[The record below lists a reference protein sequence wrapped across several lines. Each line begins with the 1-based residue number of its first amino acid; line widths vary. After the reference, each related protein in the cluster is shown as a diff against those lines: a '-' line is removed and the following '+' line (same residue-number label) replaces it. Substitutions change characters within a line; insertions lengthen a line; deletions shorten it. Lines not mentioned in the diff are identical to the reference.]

1 MKKLSKVVL
10 ALTAVC
16 TLTAVGCSKKEGG
29 SSAKGSSK
37 EYQGVKAQKDPA
49 TGKIYDF
56 GGLEVTVY
64 DWWSNPDAPA
74 VSKQQEDEKAFRQ
87 WMMDTYNFKVVQTN
101 LAGWAEHPTEVANYC
116 ITGGDDARVFIIDE
130 RSAMSGL
137 KANFW
142 ADLSK
147 IPNIDWSDKKWN
159 RAVLDVLKNGDS
171 FYTFASGKPEPRHC
185 LFWNKRVLQ
194 ENGYDPDVIY
204 DLQKKGE
211 WTWAK
216 FEEMCA
222 NLTKDTDNDGVI
234 DQYAMASFNTE
245 FTWAAL
251 TSNGGSIV
259 EQDSNGKYYLNLESD
274 NSMEAL
280 NWVKSMFVNY
290 QLPQAEGAAWDYF
303 KTAFTNG
310 EVAFYVNQEYD
321 AQPNGLLATMKDD
334 WGMACFPLGPNGD
347 GKLFTLNGDNMW
359 AIPNCYAQDKVN
371 KIMKIIDFW
380 TTTTPGYEDED
391 AWKEGYY
398 AGFRDT
404 RAVDETMQYMMDN
417 SISWKAW
424 LIPGLNYQP
433 VSWDICAGNDPAEV
447 IEARKPELQATLD
460 EMNKK

>member
-10 ALTAVC
+10 ALAAVC

-29 SSAKGSSK
+29 SSAKGGSK

-56 GGLEVTVY
+56 GGLEVTIY

-101 LAGWAEHPTEVANYC
+101 LAGWGEHPTEVANYC
-116 ITGGDDARVFIIDE
+116 ITGGDDARVFIIDG

-159 RAVLDVLKNGDS
+159 KAVLDVLKNGNS
-171 FYTFASGKPEPRHC
+171 FYTFAYGKPEPRQC

-204 DLQKKGE
+204 DLQKSGE

-251 TSNGGSIV
+251 ISNGGSIV
-259 EQDSNGKYYLNLESD
+259 TQDSDGKYALNLESD

-280 NWVKSMFVNY
+280 NWTKKMFVNY
-290 QLPQAEGAAWDYF
+290 QMPQAEGAAWDYF

-347 GKLFTLNGDNMW
+347 GKLFTMNGDNMW
-359 AIPNCYAQDKVN
+359 AIPNCYSQDKVN

-417 SISWKAW
+417 SVSWKAW
-424 LIPGLNYQP
+424 LIPGLNYPP
-433 VSWDICAGNDPAEV
+433 VSWDICGGRDVAET

-460 EMNKK
+460 EMNK

>member
-1 MKKLSKVVL
+1 MKKLSKVIFAL
-10 ALTAVC
+10 AAVC

-29 SSAKGSSK
+29 SSAKGGSK

-64 DWWSNPDAPA
+64 DWWSNPDAPV

-101 LAGWAEHPTEVANYC
+101 LAGWGEHPTEVANYC
-116 ITGGDDARVFIIDE
+116 ITGGDDARVFIVDG
-130 RSAMSGL
+130 RSAISGL
-137 KANFW
+137 NANFW

-147 IPNIDWSDKKWN
+147 IPNVNWSDKKWN
-159 RAVLDVLKNGDS
+159 KAVLNVLKNGDS
-171 FYTFASGKPEPRHC
+171 FYAFAYGKPEPKHC
-185 LFWNKRVLQ
+185 IFWNKRILQ

-204 DLQKKGE
+204 DLQKEGK

-222 NLTKDTDNDGVI
+222 NLTKDTNNDGVI

-251 TSNGGSIV
+251 HANGGSIV

-274 NSMEAL
+274 KSMEAL

-290 QLPQAEGAAWDYF
+290 QLPQAEGAQWDYF

-310 EVAFYVNQEYD
+310 EVAFYVNHEYD
-321 AQPNGLLATMKDD
+321 AQPNGLLANMKDD
-334 WGMACFPLGPNGD
+334 WGMACFPVGPNGD
-347 GKLFTLNGDNMW
+347 GKLFTLNGDNMFV
-359 AIPNCYAQDKVN
+359 IPNCYSQDKVN
-371 KIMKIIDFW
+371 KIMKIMDLW

-404 RAVDETMQYMMDN
+404 RAVDETIQYMMDN
-417 SISWKAW
+417 SVPWKAW

-447 IEARKPELQATLD
+447 IEARKPELQAALD
-460 EMNKK
+460 EMNK

>member
-1 MKKLSKVVL
+1 MKKIIAGVL
-10 ALTAVC
+10 VALTA
-16 TLTAVGCSKKEGG
+16 TALV
-29 SSAKGSSK
+29 SAKPKAKKKKSTK
-37 EYQGVKAQKDPA
+37 VTKTEYQGVKAQKDPA
-49 TGKIYDF
+49 TKKVYDF
-56 GGLEVTVY
+56 GGMEVTIY
-64 DWWSNPDAPA
+64 DWWSNPDAPV

-101 LAGWAEHPTEVANYC
+101 LAGWGEHPTEVANYC
-116 ITGGDDARVFIIDE
+116 ITGGDDARVFIVDG
-130 RSAMSGL
+130 RSAISGL
-137 KANFW
+137 NANFW

-147 IPNIDWSDKKWN
+147 IPNVNWSDKKWN
-159 RAVLDVLKNGDS
+159 KAVLNVLKNGDS
-171 FYTFASGKPEPRHC
+171 FYAFAYGKPEPKHC
-185 LFWNKRVLQ
+185 IFWNKRILQ

-204 DLQKKGE
+204 DLQKEGK

-222 NLTKDTDNDGVI
+222 NLTKDTNNDGVI

-251 TSNGGSIV
+251 HANGGSIV

-274 NSMEAL
+274 KSMEAL

-290 QLPQAEGAAWDYF
+290 QLPQAEGAQWDYF

-310 EVAFYVNQEYD
+310 EVAFYVNHEYD
-321 AQPNGLLATMKDD
+321 AQPNGLLANMKDD
-334 WGMACFPLGPNGD
+334 WGMACFPVGPNGD
-347 GKLFTLNGDNMW
+347 GKLFTLNGDNMFV
-359 AIPNCYAQDKVN
+359 IPNCYSQDKVN
-371 KIMKIIDFW
+371 KIMKIMDLW

-404 RAVDETMQYMMDN
+404 RAVDETIQYMMDN
-417 SISWKAW
+417 SVPWKAW

-447 IEARKPELQATLD
+447 IEARKPELQAALD
-460 EMNKK
+460 EMNK

>member
-1 MKKLSKVVL
+1 MKKIIAGVL
-10 ALTAVC
+10 VALTA
-16 TLTAVGCSKKEGG
+16 TALV
-29 SSAKGSSK
+29 SAKPKAKKKSTK
-37 EYQGVKAQKDPA
+37 VTKTEYQGVKAQKDPA

-116 ITGGDDARVFIIDE
+116 ITGGDDARVFIIDG

-147 IPNIDWSDKKWN
+147 VPNVDWSNKKWN
-159 RAVLDVLKNGDS
+159 RAVLDVLKSGDS
-171 FYTFASGKPEPRHC
+171 FYTFAYGKPEPRHC

-216 FEEMCA
+216 FGEMCA

-251 TSNGGSIV
+251 HSNGGSIV

-280 NWVKSMFVNY
+280 NWVKSIFVNY

>member
-1 MKKLSKVVL
+1 MKKIIAGVL
-10 ALTAVC
+10 VALTA
-16 TLTAVGCSKKEGG
+16 TALV
-29 SSAKGSSK
+29 SAKPKAKKKSTK
-37 EYQGVKAQKDPA
+37 VTKTEYQGVKAQKDPA

-101 LAGWAEHPTEVANYC
+101 LAGWGEHPTEVANYC
-116 ITGGDDARVFIIDE
+116 ITGGDDARVFIVDG
-130 RSAMSGL
+130 RSAISGL

-147 IPNIDWSDKKWN
+147 VPNVDWSNKKWN
-159 RAVLDVLKNGDS
+159 RAVLDVLKSGDS
-171 FYTFASGKPEPRHC
+171 FYTFAYGKPEPRHC
-185 LFWNKRVLQ
+185 IFWNKRVLQ
-194 ENGYDPDVIY
+194 ENGYDPDVVY
-204 DLQKKGE
+204 DLQKSGE

-234 DQYAMASFNTE
+234 DQYAMASFNSE

-251 TSNGGSIV
+251 QANGGSIV

-280 NWVKSMFVNY
+280 NWTKKMFVNY
-290 QLPQAEGAAWDYF
+290 QMPQAEGAAWDYF

-310 EVAFYVNQEYD
+310 EVAFYVNHEYD

-347 GKLFTLNGDNMW
+347 GKLFTLNSDNMFV
-359 AIPNCYAQDKVN
+359 IPNCYSQDKVN

-380 TTTTPGYEDED
+380 TTTTPGYEDEE

-417 SISWKAW
+417 SVPWKAW
-424 LIPGLNYQP
+424 LIPGLNYAP
-433 VSWDICAGNDPAEV
+433 VSWDICGGRDPAET

>member
-1 MKKLSKVVL
+1 MKKLSKVIFAL
-10 ALTAVC
+10 AAVC

-29 SSAKGSSK
+29 SSAKGGSK

-64 DWWSNPDAPA
+64 DWWSNPDAPV

-101 LAGWAEHPTEVANYC
+101 LAGWGEHPTEVANYC
-116 ITGGDDARVFIIDE
+116 ITGGDDARVFIVDG
-130 RSAMSGL
+130 RSAISGL
-137 KANFW
+137 NANFW

-147 IPNIDWSDKKWN
+147 IPNVNWSDKKWN
-159 RAVLDVLKNGDS
+159 KAVLNVLKNGDS
-171 FYTFASGKPEPRHC
+171 FYAFAYGKPEPKHC
-185 LFWNKRVLQ
+185 VFWNKRVLQ

-204 DLQKKGE
+204 DLQKEGK

-216 FEEMCA
+216 FEEMCT

-251 TSNGGSIV
+251 HANGGSIV

-274 NSMEAL
+274 KSMEAL

-290 QLPQAEGAAWDYF
+290 QLPQAEGAQWDYF

-310 EVAFYVNQEYD
+310 EVAFYVNHEYD
-321 AQPNGLLATMKDD
+321 AQPNGLLANMKDD
-334 WGMACFPLGPNGD
+334 WGMACFPVGPNGD
-347 GKLFTLNGDNMW
+347 GKLFTLNGDNMFV
-359 AIPNCYAQDKVN
+359 IPNCYSQDKVN
-371 KIMKIIDFW
+371 KIMKIMDLW

-404 RAVDETMQYMMDN
+404 RAVDETIQYMMDN
-417 SISWKAW
+417 SVPWKAW
-424 LIPGLNYQP
+424 LIPGLNYSP
-433 VSWDICAGNDPAEV
+433 VAWDICGGRDPIET
-447 IEARKPELQATLD
+447 IEARTPELQAALD
-460 EMNKK
+460 EMNK

>member
-1 MKKLSKVVL
+1 MKKIIAGVL
-10 ALTAVC
+10 VALTA
-16 TLTAVGCSKKEGG
+16 TALV
-29 SSAKGSSK
+29 SAKPKAKKKSTK
-37 EYQGVKAQKDPA
+37 VTKTEYQGVKAQKDPA

-101 LAGWAEHPTEVANYC
+101 LAGWGEHPTEVANYC
-116 ITGGDDARVFIIDE
+116 ITGGDDARVFIVDG

-147 IPNIDWSDKKWN
+147 VPNVDWSNKKWN
-159 RAVLDVLKNGDS
+159 RAVLDVLKSGDS
-171 FYTFASGKPEPRHC
+171 FYTFAYGKPEPRHC
-185 LFWNKRVLQ
+185 IFWNKRVLQ

-251 TSNGGSIV
+251 QANGGSIV
-259 EQDSNGKYYLNLESD
+259 DQDSNGKYYLNLESD

-280 NWVKSMFVNY
+280 NWTKKMFVNY
-290 QLPQAEGAAWDYF
+290 QMPQAEGAAWDYF

-310 EVAFYVNQEYD
+310 EVAFYVNHEYD

-347 GKLFTLNGDNMW
+347 GKLFTLNSDNMFV
-359 AIPNCYAQDKVN
+359 IPNCYAQDKVN

-380 TTTTPGYEDED
+380 TTTTPGYEDEE

-417 SISWKAW
+417 SVPWKAW

>member
-10 ALTAVC
+10 ALAAVC

-29 SSAKGSSK
+29 SSAKGGSK

-56 GGLEVTVY
+56 GGLEVTIY

-101 LAGWAEHPTEVANYC
+101 LAGWGEHPTEVANYC
-116 ITGGDDARVFIIDE
+116 ITGGDDARVFIIDG

-159 RAVLDVLKNGDS
+159 KAVLDVLKNGNS
-171 FYTFASGKPEPRHC
+171 FYTFAYGKPEPRQC
-185 LFWNKRVLQ
+185 LFWNKRILQ

-204 DLQKKGE
+204 DLQKSGE

-251 TSNGGSIV
+251 ISNGGSIV
-259 EQDSNGKYYLNLESD
+259 TQDSDGKYALNLESD

-280 NWVKSMFVNY
+280 NWTKKMFVNY
-290 QLPQAEGAAWDYF
+290 QMPQAEGAAWDYF

-347 GKLFTLNGDNMW
+347 GKLFTMNGDNMW
-359 AIPNCYAQDKVN
+359 AIPNCYSQDKVN

-417 SISWKAW
+417 SVSWKAW
-424 LIPGLNYQP
+424 LIPGLNYPP
-433 VSWDICAGNDPAEV
+433 VSWDICGGRDVAETL
-447 IEARKPELQATLD
+447 EARKPELQATLD
-460 EMNKK
+460 EMNK

>member
-1 MKKLSKVVL
+1 MKKLSKVIFAL
-10 ALTAVC
+10 AAVC

-29 SSAKGSSK
+29 SSAKGGSK

-64 DWWSNPDAPA
+64 DWWSNPDAPV

-101 LAGWAEHPTEVANYC
+101 LAGWGEHPTEVANYC
-116 ITGGDDARVFIIDE
+116 ITGGDDARVFIVDG
-130 RSAMSGL
+130 RSAISGL

-147 IPNIDWSDKKWN
+147 IPNVDWSNKKWN

-171 FYTFASGKPEPRHC
+171 FYAFAYGKPEPKHC
-185 LFWNKRVLQ
+185 VFWNKRILQ

-204 DLQKKGE
+204 DLQKNGE

-216 FEEMCA
+216 FEEMCT

-251 TSNGGSIV
+251 HANGGSIV

-274 NSMEAL
+274 KSMEAL

-290 QLPQAEGAAWDYF
+290 QLPQAEGAQWDYF

-310 EVAFYVNQEYD
+310 EVAFYVNHEYD
-321 AQPNGLLATMKDD
+321 AQPNGLLANMKDD
-334 WGMACFPLGPNGD
+334 WGMACFPVGPNGD
-347 GKLFTLNGDNMW
+347 GKLFTLNGDNMFV
-359 AIPNCYAQDKVN
+359 IPNCYSQDKVN
-371 KIMKIIDFW
+371 KIMKIMDLW

-404 RAVDETMQYMMDN
+404 RAVDETIQYMMDN
-417 SISWKAW
+417 SVPWKAW
-424 LIPGLNYQP
+424 LIPGLNYSP
-433 VSWDICAGNDPAEV
+433 VAWDICGGRDPIET
-447 IEARKPELQATLD
+447 IEARTPELQAALD
-460 EMNKK
+460 EMNK

>member
-116 ITGGDDARVFIIDE
+116 ITGGDDARVFIIDG

-159 RAVLDVLKNGDS
+159 RAVLDVLKSGDS
-171 FYTFASGKPEPRHC
+171 FYTFAYGKPEPKQC

-234 DQYAMASFNTE
+234 DQYAMASFNSE

-251 TSNGGSIV
+251 QANGGSIV
-259 EQDSNGKYYLNLESD
+259 DQDSNGKYYLNLESD

-280 NWVKSMFVNY
+280 NWTKKMFVNY

-359 AIPNCYAQDKVN
+359 AIPNCYSQDKVN

-417 SISWKAW
+417 SVSWKAW
-424 LIPGLNYQP
+424 LIPGLNYPQ
-433 VSWDICAGNDPAEV
+433 VSYDICGGRDVAETL
-447 IEARKPELQATLD
+447 EARKPELQATLD
-460 EMNKK
+460 EMNK

>member
-64 DWWSNPDAPA
+64 DWWSNPDAPV

-101 LAGWAEHPTEVANYC
+101 LAGWGEHPTEVANYC
-116 ITGGDDARVFIIDE
+116 ITGGDDARVFIVDG
-130 RSAMSGL
+130 RSAISGL

-171 FYTFASGKPEPRHC
+171 FYAFAYGKPEPKHC
-185 LFWNKRVLQ
+185 IFWNKRILQ

-204 DLQKKGE
+204 DLQKNGE

-216 FEEMCA
+216 FEEMCT

-251 TSNGGSIV
+251 HANGGSIV

-274 NSMEAL
+274 KSMEAL

-290 QLPQAEGAAWDYF
+290 QLPQAEGAQWDYF

-310 EVAFYVNQEYD
+310 EVAFYVNHEYD
-321 AQPNGLLATMKDD
+321 AQPNGLLANMKDD
-334 WGMACFPLGPNGD
+334 WGMACFPVGPNGD
-347 GKLFTLNGDNMW
+347 GKLFTLNGDNMFV
-359 AIPNCYAQDKVN
+359 IPNCYSQDKVN
-371 KIMKIIDFW
+371 KIMKIMDLW

-404 RAVDETMQYMMDN
+404 RAVDETIQYMMDN
-417 SISWKAW
+417 SVPWKAW
-424 LIPGLNYQP
+424 LIPGLNYSP
-433 VSWDICAGNDPAEV
+433 VAWDICGGRDPIET
-447 IEARKPELQATLD
+447 IEARTPELQAALD
-460 EMNKK
+460 EMNK

>member
-37 EYQGVKAQKDPA
+37 EYQGVKAQKDPT

-56 GGLEVTVY
+56 GGLEVTIY

-101 LAGWAEHPTEVANYC
+101 LAGWGEHPTEVANYC
-116 ITGGDDARVFIIDE
+116 ITGGDDARVFIIDG

-159 RAVLDVLKNGDS
+159 RAVLDVLKSGDS

-251 TSNGGSIV
+251 HSNGGSVV

-280 NWVKSMFVNY
+280 NWVKSIFVNY
-290 QLPQAEGAAWDYF
+290 Q
-303 KTAFTNG
+303 
-310 EVAFYVNQEYD
+310 
-321 AQPNGLLATMKDD
+321 
-334 WGMACFPLGPNGD
+334 
-347 GKLFTLNGDNMW
+347 
-359 AIPNCYAQDKVN
+359 
-371 KIMKIIDFW
+371 
-380 TTTTPGYEDED
+380 
-391 AWKEGYY
+391 
-398 AGFRDT
+398 
-404 RAVDETMQYMMDN
+404 
-417 SISWKAW
+417 
-424 LIPGLNYQP
+424 
-433 VSWDICAGNDPAEV
+433 
-447 IEARKPELQATLD
+447 
-460 EMNKK
+460 

>member
-10 ALTAVC
+10 ALAAVC

-29 SSAKGSSK
+29 SSAKGGSK

-64 DWWSNPDAPA
+64 DWWSNPDAPV

-101 LAGWAEHPTEVANYC
+101 LAGWGEHPTEVANYC
-116 ITGGDDARVFIIDE
+116 ITGGDDARVFIVDG
-130 RSAMSGL
+130 RSAISGL

-147 IPNIDWSDKKWN
+147 IPNVDWSNKKWN

-171 FYTFASGKPEPRHC
+171 FYAFAYGKPEPKHC
-185 LFWNKRVLQ
+185 VFWNKRILQ

-204 DLQKKGE
+204 DLQKNGE

-216 FEEMCA
+216 FEEMCT

-251 TSNGGSIV
+251 HANGGSIV

-274 NSMEAL
+274 KSMEAL

-290 QLPQAEGAAWDYF
+290 QLPQAEGAQWDYF

-310 EVAFYVNQEYD
+310 EVAFYVNHEYD
-321 AQPNGLLATMKDD
+321 AQPNGLLANMKDD
-334 WGMACFPLGPNGD
+334 WGMACFPVGPNGD
-347 GKLFTLNGDNMW
+347 GKLFTLNGDNMFV
-359 AIPNCYAQDKVN
+359 IPNCYSQDKVN
-371 KIMKIIDFW
+371 KIMKIMDLW

-404 RAVDETMQYMMDN
+404 RAVDETIQYMMDN
-417 SISWKAW
+417 SVPWKAW
-424 LIPGLNYQP
+424 LIPGLNYSP
-433 VSWDICAGNDPAEV
+433 VAWDICGGRDPAET
-447 IEARKPELQATLD
+447 IEARKPELQAALD
-460 EMNKK
+460 EMNK

>member
-1 MKKLSKVVL
+1 MKKLSKVIFAL
-10 ALTAVC
+10 AAVC

-29 SSAKGSSK
+29 SSAKGGSK

-49 TGKIYDF
+49 TKKVYDF
-56 GGLEVTVY
+56 GGMEVTIY
-64 DWWSNPDAPA
+64 DWWSNPDAPV

-101 LAGWAEHPTEVANYC
+101 LAGWGEHPTEVANYC
-116 ITGGDDARVFIIDE
+116 ITGGDDARVFIVDG
-130 RSAMSGL
+130 RSAISGL
-137 KANFW
+137 NANFW

-147 IPNIDWSDKKWN
+147 IPNVNWSDKKWN
-159 RAVLDVLKNGDS
+159 KAVLNVLKNGDS
-171 FYTFASGKPEPRHC
+171 FYAFAYGKPEPKHC
-185 LFWNKRVLQ
+185 IFWNKRILQ

-204 DLQKKGE
+204 DLQKEGK

-222 NLTKDTDNDGVI
+222 NLTKDTNNDGVI

-251 TSNGGSIV
+251 HANGGSIV

-274 NSMEAL
+274 KSMEAL

-290 QLPQAEGAAWDYF
+290 QLPQAEGAQWDYF

-310 EVAFYVNQEYD
+310 EVAFYVNHEYD
-321 AQPNGLLATMKDD
+321 AQPNGLLANMKDD
-334 WGMACFPLGPNGD
+334 WGMACFPIGPNGD
-347 GKLFTLNGDNMW
+347 GKLFTLNGDNMFV
-359 AIPNCYAQDKVN
+359 IPNCYSQDKVN
-371 KIMKIIDFW
+371 KIMKIMDLW

-404 RAVDETMQYMMDN
+404 RAVDETIQYMMDN
-417 SISWKAW
+417 SVPWKAW

-447 IEARKPELQATLD
+447 IEARKPELQAALD
-460 EMNKK
+460 EMNK

>member
-1 MKKLSKVVL
+1 MKKIIAGVL
-10 ALTAVC
+10 VALTA
-16 TLTAVGCSKKEGG
+16 TALV
-29 SSAKGSSK
+29 SAKPKAKKKSTK
-37 EYQGVKAQKDPA
+37 VAKTEYQGVKAQKDPA

-101 LAGWAEHPTEVANYC
+101 LAGWGEHPTEVANYC
-116 ITGGDDARVFIIDE
+116 ITGGDDARVFIIDG
-130 RSAMSGL
+130 RSALSGL

-159 RAVLDVLKNGDS
+159 KAVLDVLKNGNS
-171 FYTFASGKPEPRHC
+171 FYTFAYGKPEPRQC
-185 LFWNKRVLQ
+185 LFWNKRILQ

-204 DLQKKGE
+204 DLQKSGE

-234 DQYAMASFNTE
+234 DQYAMASFNSE

-251 TSNGGSIV
+251 ISNGGSIV
-259 EQDSNGKYYLNLESD
+259 KQDSDGKYALNLESD

-280 NWVKSMFVNY
+280 NWTKKMFVNY
-290 QLPQAEGAAWDYF
+290 QMPQAEGAAWDYF

-321 AQPNGLLATMKDD
+321 AQPNGLLANMKDD
-334 WGMACFPLGPNGD
+334 WGMACFPLGPNGN
-347 GKLFTLNGDNMW
+347 GKLFTMNGDNMW
-359 AIPNCYAQDKVN
+359 AIPNCYSQDKVN

-460 EMNKK
+460 EMNK

>member
-10 ALTAVC
+10 ALAAVC

-29 SSAKGSSK
+29 SSAKGGSK

-56 GGLEVTVY
+56 GGLEVTIY

-101 LAGWAEHPTEVANYC
+101 LAGWGEHPTEVANYC
-116 ITGGDDARVFIIDE
+116 ITGGDDARVFIIDG

-159 RAVLDVLKNGDS
+159 KAVLDVLKNGNS
-171 FYTFASGKPEPRHC
+171 FYTFAYGKPEPRQC

-204 DLQKKGE
+204 DLQKSGE

-251 TSNGGSIV
+251 ISNGGSIV
-259 EQDSNGKYYLNLESD
+259 TQDSDGKYALNLESD

-280 NWVKSMFVNY
+280 NWTKKMFVNY
-290 QLPQAEGAAWDYF
+290 QMPQAEGAAWDYF

-347 GKLFTLNGDNMW
+347 GKLFTMNGDNMW
-359 AIPNCYAQDKVN
+359 AIPNCYSQDKVN

-424 LIPGLNYQP
+424 LIPGLNYPP
-433 VSWDICAGNDPAEV
+433 VSWDICGGRDVAETL
-447 IEARKPELQATLD
+447 EARKPELQATLD
-460 EMNKK
+460 EMNK

>member
-1 MKKLSKVVL
+1 MKKIIAGVL
-10 ALTAVC
+10 VALTA
-16 TLTAVGCSKKEGG
+16 TALV
-29 SSAKGSSK
+29 SAKPKAKKKSTK
-37 EYQGVKAQKDPA
+37 VTKTEYQGVKAQKDPA

-101 LAGWAEHPTEVANYC
+101 LAGWGEHPTEVANYC
-116 ITGGDDARVFIIDE
+116 MTGGDDARVFIIDG

-159 RAVLDVLKNGDS
+159 KAVLDVLKNGNS
-171 FYTFASGKPEPRHC
+171 FYTFAYGKPEPRQC
-185 LFWNKRVLQ
+185 LFWNKRILQ

-204 DLQKKGE
+204 DLQKSGE

-251 TSNGGSIV
+251 ISNGGSIV
-259 EQDSNGKYYLNLESD
+259 TQDSDGKYALNLESD

-280 NWVKSMFVNY
+280 NWTKKMFVNY
-290 QLPQAEGAAWDYF
+290 QMPQAEGAAWDYF

-321 AQPNGLLATMKDD
+321 AQPNGLLANMKDD

-347 GKLFTLNGDNMW
+347 GKLFTMNGDNMW
-359 AIPNCYAQDKVN
+359 AIPNCYSQDKVN

>member
-1 MKKLSKVVL
+1 MKKIIAGVL
-10 ALTAVC
+10 VALTA
-16 TLTAVGCSKKEGG
+16 TALV
-29 SSAKGSSK
+29 SAKPKAKKKSTK
-37 EYQGVKAQKDPA
+37 VTKTEYQGVKAQKDPA

-101 LAGWAEHPTEVANYC
+101 LAGWGEHPTEVANYC
-116 ITGGDDARVFIIDE
+116 ITGGDDARVFIVDG

-147 IPNIDWSDKKWN
+147 VPNVDWSNKKWN
-159 RAVLDVLKNGDS
+159 RAVLDVLKSGDS
-171 FYTFASGKPEPRHC
+171 FYTFAYGKPEPRHC
-185 LFWNKRVLQ
+185 IFWNKRVLQ

-245 FTWAAL
+245 FTWSAL
-251 TSNGGSIV
+251 HSNGGSIV

-280 NWVKSMFVNY
+280 NWTKKMFVNY
-290 QLPQAEGAAWDYF
+290 QMPQAEGAAWDYF

-310 EVAFYVNQEYD
+310 EVAFYVNHEYD

-347 GKLFTLNGDNMW
+347 GKLFTLNSDNMFV
-359 AIPNCYAQDKVN
+359 IPNCYAQDKVN

-380 TTTTPGYEDED
+380 TTTTPGYEDEE

-417 SISWKAW
+417 SVPWKAW

>member
-1 MKKLSKVVL
+1 MKKLSKVIFAL
-10 ALTAVC
+10 AAVC

-29 SSAKGSSK
+29 SSAKGGSK

-64 DWWSNPDAPA
+64 DWWSNPDAPV

-101 LAGWAEHPTEVANYC
+101 LAGWGEHPTEVANYC
-116 ITGGDDARVFIIDE
+116 ITGGDDARVFIVDG
-130 RSAMSGL
+130 RSAISGL
-137 KANFW
+137 NANFW

-147 IPNIDWSDKKWN
+147 IPNVNWSDKKWN
-159 RAVLDVLKNGDS
+159 KAVLNVLKNGDS
-171 FYTFASGKPEPRHC
+171 FYAFAYGKPEPKHC
-185 LFWNKRVLQ
+185 IFWNKRILQ

-204 DLQKKGE
+204 DLQKEGK

-216 FEEMCA
+216 FEEMCT

-251 TSNGGSIV
+251 HANGGSIV

-274 NSMEAL
+274 KSMEAL

-290 QLPQAEGAAWDYF
+290 QLPQAEGAQWDYF

-310 EVAFYVNQEYD
+310 EVAFYVNHEYD
-321 AQPNGLLATMKDD
+321 AQPNGLLANMKDD
-334 WGMACFPLGPNGD
+334 WGMACFPVGPNGD
-347 GKLFTLNGDNMW
+347 GKLFTLNGDNMFV
-359 AIPNCYAQDKVN
+359 IPNCYSQDKVN
-371 KIMKIIDFW
+371 KIMKIMDLW

-404 RAVDETMQYMMDN
+404 RAVDETIQYMMDN
-417 SISWKAW
+417 SVPWKAW
-424 LIPGLNYQP
+424 LIPGLNYSP
-433 VSWDICAGNDPAEV
+433 VAWDICGGRDPIET
-447 IEARKPELQATLD
+447 IEARTPELQAALD
-460 EMNKK
+460 EMNK

>member
-1 MKKLSKVVL
+1 MKKIIAGVL
-10 ALTAVC
+10 VALTA
-16 TLTAVGCSKKEGG
+16 TALV
-29 SSAKGSSK
+29 SAKPKAKKKKSTK
-37 EYQGVKAQKDPA
+37 VTKTEYQGVKAQKDPA
-49 TGKIYDF
+49 TKKVYDF
-56 GGLEVTVY
+56 GGMEVTIY
-64 DWWSNPDAPA
+64 DWWSNPDAPV

-101 LAGWAEHPTEVANYC
+101 LAGWGEHPTEVANYC
-116 ITGGDDARVFIIDE
+116 ITGGDDARVFIVDG
-130 RSAMSGL
+130 RSAISGL
-137 KANFW
+137 NANFW

-147 IPNIDWSDKKWN
+147 IPNVNWSDKKWN
-159 RAVLDVLKNGDS
+159 KAVLNVLKNGDS
-171 FYTFASGKPEPRHC
+171 FYAFAYGKPEPKHC
-185 LFWNKRVLQ
+185 IFWNKRILQ

-204 DLQKKGE
+204 DLQKEGK

-222 NLTKDTDNDGVI
+222 NLTKDTNNDGVI

-251 TSNGGSIV
+251 HANGGSIV

-274 NSMEAL
+274 KSMEAL

-290 QLPQAEGAAWDYF
+290 QLPQAEGAQWDYF

-310 EVAFYVNQEYD
+310 EVAFYVNHEYD
-321 AQPNGLLATMKDD
+321 AQPNNLLANMKDD
-334 WGMACFPLGPNGD
+334 WGMACFPVGPNGD
-347 GKLFTLNGDNMW
+347 GKLFTLNGDNMFV
-359 AIPNCYAQDKVN
+359 IPNCYSQDKVN
-371 KIMKIIDFW
+371 KIMKIMDLW

-417 SISWKAW
+417 SVPWKAW
-424 LIPGLNYQP
+424 LIPGLNYSP
-433 VSWDICAGNDPAEV
+433 VAWDLCAGKDPSEV
-447 IEARKPELQATLD
+447 IESRKPELQAALD
-460 EMNKK
+460 EMNK

>member
-1 MKKLSKVVL
+1 MKKIIAGVL
-10 ALTAVC
+10 VALTA
-16 TLTAVGCSKKEGG
+16 TALV
-29 SSAKGSSK
+29 SAKPKAKKKSTK
-37 EYQGVKAQKDPA
+37 VTKTEYQGVKAQKDPT

-101 LAGWAEHPTEVANYC
+101 LAGWGEHPTEVANYC
-116 ITGGDDARVFIIDE
+116 ITGGDDARVFIVDG
-130 RSAMSGL
+130 RSAISGL

-147 IPNIDWSDKKWN
+147 VPNVDWSNKKWN
-159 RAVLDVLKNGDS
+159 RAVLDVLKSGDS
-171 FYTFASGKPEPRHC
+171 FYTFAYGKPEPRHC
-185 LFWNKRVLQ
+185 IFWNKRVLQ
-194 ENGYDPDVIY
+194 ENGYDPDVVY
-204 DLQKKGE
+204 DLQKSGE

-234 DQYAMASFNTE
+234 DQYAMASFNSE

-251 TSNGGSIV
+251 QANGGSIV
-259 EQDSNGKYYLNLESD
+259 DQDSNGKYYLNLESD

-280 NWVKSMFVNY
+280 NWTKKMFVNY
-290 QLPQAEGAAWDYF
+290 QMPQAEGAAWDYF

-310 EVAFYVNQEYD
+310 EVAFYVNHEYD

-347 GKLFTLNGDNMW
+347 GKLFTLNSDNMFV
-359 AIPNCYAQDKVN
+359 IPNCYSQDKVN

-417 SISWKAW
+417 SVPWKAW
-424 LIPGLNYQP
+424 LIPGLNYAP
-433 VSWDICAGNDPAEV
+433 VSWDICGGRDPAET

-460 EMNKK
+460 EMNK

>member
-10 ALTAVC
+10 ALAAVF

-29 SSAKGSSK
+29 SSAKGGSK

-56 GGLEVTVY
+56 GGLEVTIY

-101 LAGWAEHPTEVANYC
+101 LAGWGEHPTEVANYC
-116 ITGGDDARVFIIDE
+116 ITGGDDARVFIIDG

-159 RAVLDVLKNGDS
+159 KAVLDVLKNGNS
-171 FYTFASGKPEPRHC
+171 FYTFAYGKPEPRQC

-204 DLQKKGE
+204 DLQKSGE

-251 TSNGGSIV
+251 ISNGGSIV
-259 EQDSNGKYYLNLESD
+259 TQDSDGKYALNLESD

-280 NWVKSMFVNY
+280 NWTKKMFVNY
-290 QLPQAEGAAWDYF
+290 QMPQAEGAAWDYF

-347 GKLFTLNGDNMW
+347 GKLFTMNGDNMW
-359 AIPNCYAQDKVN
+359 AIPNCYSQDKVN

-424 LIPGLNYQP
+424 LIPGLNYAP
-433 VSWDICAGNDPAEV
+433 VSWDICGGRDPAET

-460 EMNKK
+460 EMNK

>member
-1 MKKLSKVVL
+1 MKKLSKVIFAL
-10 ALTAVC
+10 AAVC

-29 SSAKGSSK
+29 SSAKGGSK

-64 DWWSNPDAPA
+64 DWWSNPDAPV

-101 LAGWAEHPTEVANYC
+101 LAGWGEHPTEVANYC
-116 ITGGDDARVFIIDE
+116 ITGGDDARVFIVDG
-130 RSAMSGL
+130 RSAISGL
-137 KANFW
+137 NANFW

-147 IPNIDWSDKKWN
+147 IPNVNWSDKKWN
-159 RAVLDVLKNGDS
+159 KAVLNVLKNGDS
-171 FYTFASGKPEPRHC
+171 FYAFAYGKPEPKHC
-185 LFWNKRVLQ
+185 IFWNKRILQ

-204 DLQKKGE
+204 DLQKEGK

-216 FEEMCA
+216 FEEMCT

-251 TSNGGSIV
+251 HANGGSIV

-274 NSMEAL
+274 KSMEAL

-290 QLPQAEGAAWDYF
+290 QLPQAEGAQWDYF

-310 EVAFYVNQEYD
+310 EVAFYVNHEYD
-321 AQPNGLLATMKDD
+321 AQPNGLLANMKDD
-334 WGMACFPLGPNGD
+334 WGMACFPVGPNGD
-347 GKLFTLNGDNMW
+347 GKLFTLNGDNMFV
-359 AIPNCYAQDKVN
+359 IPNCYSQDKVN
-371 KIMKIIDFW
+371 KIMKIMDLW

-404 RAVDETMQYMMDN
+404 RAVDETIQYMMDN
-417 SISWKAW
+417 SVPWKAW
-424 LIPGLNYQP
+424 LIPGLNYSP
-433 VSWDICAGNDPAEV
+433 VAWDLCAGKDPSEV
-447 IEARKPELQATLD
+447 IESRKPELQAALD
-460 EMNKK
+460 EMNK

>member
-1 MKKLSKVVL
+1 MKKLSKVIFAL
-10 ALTAVC
+10 AAVC

-29 SSAKGSSK
+29 SSAKGGSK

-64 DWWSNPDAPA
+64 DWWSNPDAPV

-101 LAGWAEHPTEVANYC
+101 LAGWGEHPTEVANYC
-116 ITGGDDARVFIIDE
+116 ITGGDDARVFIVDG
-130 RSAMSGL
+130 RSAISGL

-147 IPNIDWSDKKWN
+147 IPNVDWSNKKWN

-171 FYTFASGKPEPRHC
+171 FYAFAYGKPEPKHC
-185 LFWNKRVLQ
+185 VFWNKRILQ

-204 DLQKKGE
+204 DLQKNGE

-216 FEEMCA
+216 FEEMCT

-251 TSNGGSIV
+251 HANGGSIV

-274 NSMEAL
+274 KSMEAL

-290 QLPQAEGAAWDYF
+290 QLPQAEGAQWDYF

-310 EVAFYVNQEYD
+310 EVAFYVNHEYD
-321 AQPNGLLATMKDD
+321 AQPNGLLANMKDD
-334 WGMACFPLGPNGD
+334 WGMACFPVGPNGD
-347 GKLFTLNGDNMW
+347 GKLFTLNGDNMFV
-359 AIPNCYAQDKVN
+359 IPNCYSQDKVN
-371 KIMKIIDFW
+371 KIMKIMDLW

-404 RAVDETMQYMMDN
+404 RAVDETIQYMMDN
-417 SISWKAW
+417 SVPWKAW
-424 LIPGLNYQP
+424 LIPGLNYSP
-433 VSWDICAGNDPAEV
+433 VAWDICGGRDPAET
-447 IEARKPELQATLD
+447 IEARKPELQAALD
-460 EMNKK
+460 EMNK

>member
-1 MKKLSKVVL
+1 MKKIIAGVL
-10 ALTAVC
+10 VALTA
-16 TLTAVGCSKKEGG
+16 TALV
-29 SSAKGSSK
+29 SAKPKAKKKKSTK
-37 EYQGVKAQKDPA
+37 VTKTEYQGVKAQKDPA
-49 TGKIYDF
+49 TKKVYDF
-56 GGLEVTVY
+56 GGMEVTIY
-64 DWWSNPDAPA
+64 DWWSNPDAPV

-101 LAGWAEHPTEVANYC
+101 LAGWGEHPTEVANYC
-116 ITGGDDARVFIIDE
+116 ITGGDDARVFIVDG
-130 RSAMSGL
+130 RSAISGL
-137 KANFW
+137 NANFW

-147 IPNIDWSDKKWN
+147 IPNVNWSDKKWN
-159 RAVLDVLKNGDS
+159 KAVLNVLKNGDS
-171 FYTFASGKPEPRHC
+171 FYAFAYGKPEPKHC
-185 LFWNKRVLQ
+185 IFWNKRILQ

-204 DLQKKGE
+204 DLQKNGE

-251 TSNGGSIV
+251 HANGGSIV

-274 NSMEAL
+274 KSMEAL

-290 QLPQAEGAAWDYF
+290 QLPQAEGAQWDYF

-310 EVAFYVNQEYD
+310 EVAFYVNHEYD
-321 AQPNGLLATMKDD
+321 AQPNGLLANMKDD
-334 WGMACFPLGPNGD
+334 WGMACFPVGPNGD
-347 GKLFTLNGDNMW
+347 GKLFTLNGDNMFV
-359 AIPNCYAQDKVN
+359 IPNCYSQDKVN
-371 KIMKIIDFW
+371 KIMKIMDLW

-404 RAVDETMQYMMDN
+404 RAVDETIQYMMDN
-417 SISWKAW
+417 SVPWKAW

-447 IEARKPELQATLD
+447 IEARKPELQAALD
-460 EMNKK
+460 EMNK

>member
-1 MKKLSKVVL
+1 MKKIIAGVL
-10 ALTAVC
+10 VALTA
-16 TLTAVGCSKKEGG
+16 TALV
-29 SSAKGSSK
+29 SAKPKAKKKSTK
-37 EYQGVKAQKDPA
+37 VTKTEYQGVKAQKDPA

-101 LAGWAEHPTEVANYC
+101 LAGWGEHPTEVANYC
-116 ITGGDDARVFIIDE
+116 ITGGDDARVFIVDG

-147 IPNIDWSDKKWN
+147 VPNVDWSNKKWN
-159 RAVLDVLKNGDS
+159 RAVLDVLKSGDS
-171 FYTFASGKPEPRHC
+171 FYTFAYGKPEPRHC
-185 LFWNKRVLQ
+185 IFWNKRVLQ

-234 DQYAMASFNTE
+234 DQYAMASFNSE

-251 TSNGGSIV
+251 QANGGSIV
-259 EQDSNGKYYLNLESD
+259 DQDSNGKYYLNLESD

-280 NWVKSMFVNY
+280 NWTKKMFVNY
-290 QLPQAEGAAWDYF
+290 QMPQAEGAAWDYF

-310 EVAFYVNQEYD
+310 EVAFYVNHEYD

-347 GKLFTLNGDNMW
+347 GKLFTLNSDNMFV
-359 AIPNCYAQDKVN
+359 IPNCYAQDKVN

-380 TTTTPGYEDED
+380 TTTTPGYEDEE

-417 SISWKAW
+417 SVPWKAW

>member
-10 ALTAVC
+10 ALAAVC

-29 SSAKGSSK
+29 SSAKGGSK

-56 GGLEVTVY
+56 GGLEVTIY

-101 LAGWAEHPTEVANYC
+101 LAGWGEHPTEVANYC
-116 ITGGDDARVFIIDE
+116 ITGGDDARVFIIDG

-159 RAVLDVLKNGDS
+159 KAVLDVLKNGNS
-171 FYTFASGKPEPRHC
+171 FYTFAYGKPEPRQC

-204 DLQKKGE
+204 DLQKSGE

-251 TSNGGSIV
+251 ISNGGSIV
-259 EQDSNGKYYLNLESD
+259 TQDSDGKYALNLESD

-280 NWVKSMFVNY
+280 NWTKKMFVNY
-290 QLPQAEGAAWDYF
+290 QMPQAEGAAWDYF

>member
-1 MKKLSKVVL
+1 MKKIIAGVL
-10 ALTAVC
+10 VALTA
-16 TLTAVGCSKKEGG
+16 TALV
-29 SSAKGSSK
+29 SAKPKAKKKKSTK
-37 EYQGVKAQKDPA
+37 VTKTEYQGVKAQKDPA
-49 TGKIYDF
+49 TKKVYDF
-56 GGLEVTVY
+56 GGMEVTIY
-64 DWWSNPDAPA
+64 DWWSNPDAPV

-101 LAGWAEHPTEVANYC
+101 LAGWGEHPTEVANYC
-116 ITGGDDARVFIIDE
+116 ITGGDDARVFIVDG
-130 RSAMSGL
+130 RSAISGL
-137 KANFW
+137 NANFW

-147 IPNIDWSDKKWN
+147 IPNVNWSDKKWN
-159 RAVLDVLKNGDS
+159 KAVLNVLKNGDS
-171 FYTFASGKPEPRHC
+171 FYAFAYGKPEPKHC
-185 LFWNKRVLQ
+185 IFWNKRILQ

-204 DLQKKGE
+204 DLQKEGK

-222 NLTKDTDNDGVI
+222 NLTKDTNNDGVI

-251 TSNGGSIV
+251 HANGGSIV

-274 NSMEAL
+274 KSMEAL

-290 QLPQAEGAAWDYF
+290 QLPQAEGAQWDYF

-310 EVAFYVNQEYD
+310 EVAFYVNHEYD
-321 AQPNGLLATMKDD
+321 AQPNNLLANMKDD
-334 WGMACFPLGPNGD
+334 WGMACFPVGPNGD
-347 GKLFTLNGDNMW
+347 GKLFTLNGDNMFV
-359 AIPNCYAQDKVN
+359 IPNCYSQDKVN
-371 KIMKIIDFW
+371 KIMKIMDLW

-404 RAVDETMQYMMDN
+404 RAVDETIQYMMDN
-417 SISWKAW
+417 SVPWKAW

-447 IEARKPELQATLD
+447 IEARKPELQAALD
-460 EMNKK
+460 EMNK

>member
-1 MKKLSKVVL
+1 MKKLSKVVFAL
-10 ALTAVC
+10 AAVC

-29 SSAKGSSK
+29 SSAKGGSK

-64 DWWSNPDAPA
+64 DWWSNPDAPV

-101 LAGWAEHPTEVANYC
+101 LAGWGEHPTEVANYC
-116 ITGGDDARVFIIDE
+116 ITGGNDARVFIVDG
-130 RSAMSGL
+130 RSAISGL
-137 KANFW
+137 NANFW

-147 IPNIDWSDKKWN
+147 IPNVNWSDKKWN
-159 RAVLDVLKNGDS
+159 KAVLNVLKNGDS
-171 FYTFASGKPEPRHC
+171 FYAFAYGKPEPKHC
-185 LFWNKRVLQ
+185 IFWNKRILQ

-204 DLQKKGE
+204 DLQKEGK

-216 FEEMCA
+216 FEEMCT

-251 TSNGGSIV
+251 HANGGSIV

-274 NSMEAL
+274 KSMEAL

-290 QLPQAEGAAWDYF
+290 QLPQAEGAQWDYF

-310 EVAFYVNQEYD
+310 EVAFYVNHEYD
-321 AQPNGLLATMKDD
+321 AQPNGLLANMKDD
-334 WGMACFPLGPNGD
+334 WGMACFPVGPNGD
-347 GKLFTLNGDNMW
+347 GKLFTLNGDNMFV
-359 AIPNCYAQDKVN
+359 IPNCYSQDKVN
-371 KIMKIIDFW
+371 KIMKIMDLW

-404 RAVDETMQYMMDN
+404 RAVDETIQYMMDN
-417 SISWKAW
+417 SVPWKAW
-424 LIPGLNYQP
+424 LIPGLNYSP
-433 VSWDICAGNDPAEV
+433 VAWDICGGRDPIET
-447 IEARKPELQATLD
+447 IEARTPELQAALD
-460 EMNKK
+460 EMNK

>member
-1 MKKLSKVVL
+1 MKKLSKVIFAL
-10 ALTAVC
+10 AAVC

-29 SSAKGSSK
+29 SSAKGGSK

-49 TGKIYDF
+49 TKKVYDF
-56 GGLEVTVY
+56 GGLEVTIY
-64 DWWSNPDAPA
+64 DWWSNPDAPV

-101 LAGWAEHPTEVANYC
+101 LAGWGEHPTEVANYC
-116 ITGGDDARVFIIDE
+116 ITGGDDARVFIVDG
-130 RSAMSGL
+130 RSAISGL

-147 IPNIDWSDKKWN
+147 IPNVDWSNKKWN

-171 FYTFASGKPEPRHC
+171 FYAFAYGKPEPKHC
-185 LFWNKRVLQ
+185 VFWNKRILQ

-204 DLQKKGE
+204 DLQKNGE

-216 FEEMCA
+216 FEEMCT

-245 FTWAAL
+245 FSWAAL
-251 TSNGGSIV
+251 HANGGSIV

-274 NSMEAL
+274 KSMEAL

-290 QLPQAEGAAWDYF
+290 QLPQAEGAQWDYF

-310 EVAFYVNQEYD
+310 EVAFYVNHEYD
-321 AQPNGLLATMKDD
+321 AQPNGLLANMKDD
-334 WGMACFPLGPNGD
+334 WGMACFPVGPNGD
-347 GKLFTLNGDNMW
+347 GKLFTLNGDNMFV
-359 AIPNCYAQDKVN
+359 IPNCYSQDKVN
-371 KIMKIIDFW
+371 KIMKIMDLW

-404 RAVDETMQYMMDN
+404 RAVDETIQYMMDN
-417 SISWKAW
+417 SVPWKAW
-424 LIPGLNYQP
+424 LIPGLNYSP
-433 VSWDICAGNDPAEV
+433 VAWDICGGRDPIET
-447 IEARKPELQATLD
+447 IEARTPELQAALD
-460 EMNKK
+460 EMNK

>member
-10 ALTAVC
+10 ALAAVC

-29 SSAKGSSK
+29 SSAKGGSK

-56 GGLEVTVY
+56 GGLEVTIY

-101 LAGWAEHPTEVANYC
+101 LAGWGEHPTEVANYC
-116 ITGGDDARVFIIDE
+116 ITGGDDARVFIIDG

-159 RAVLDVLKNGDS
+159 KAVLDVLKNGNS
-171 FYTFASGKPEPRHC
+171 FYTFAYGKPEPRQC

-204 DLQKKGE
+204 DLQKSGE

-251 TSNGGSIV
+251 ISNGGSIV
-259 EQDSNGKYYLNLESD
+259 KQDSDGKYALNLESD

-280 NWVKSMFVNY
+280 NWTKKMFVNY
-290 QLPQAEGAAWDYF
+290 QMPQAEGAAWDYF

-417 SISWKAW
+417 SVSWKAW
-424 LIPGLNYQP
+424 LIPGLNYPP
-433 VSWDICAGNDPAEV
+433 VSWDICGGRDVAET

-460 EMNKK
+460 EMNK

>member
-1 MKKLSKVVL
+1 MKKLSKVVF
-10 ALTAVC
+10 ALVAVC

-29 SSAKGSSK
+29 SSAKGGSK

-101 LAGWAEHPTEVANYC
+101 LAGWGEHPTEVANYC
-116 ITGGDDARVFIIDE
+116 ITGGDDARVFIVDG
-130 RSAMSGL
+130 RSAISGL
-137 KANFW
+137 NANFW

-147 IPNIDWSDKKWN
+147 IPNVNWSDKKWN
-159 RAVLDVLKNGDS
+159 KAVLNVLKNGDS
-171 FYTFASGKPEPRHC
+171 FYAFAYGKPEPKHC
-185 LFWNKRVLQ
+185 IFWNKRILQ

-204 DLQKKGE
+204 DLQKEGK

-222 NLTKDTDNDGVI
+222 NLTKDTNNDGVI

-251 TSNGGSIV
+251 HANGGSIV

-274 NSMEAL
+274 KSMEAL

-290 QLPQAEGAAWDYF
+290 QLPQAEGAQWDYF

-310 EVAFYVNQEYD
+310 EVAFYVNHEYD
-321 AQPNGLLATMKDD
+321 AQPNGLLANMKDD
-334 WGMACFPLGPNGD
+334 WGMACFPVGPNGD
-347 GKLFTLNGDNMW
+347 GKLFTLNGDNMFV
-359 AIPNCYAQDKVN
+359 IPNCYSQDKVN
-371 KIMKIIDFW
+371 KIMKIMDLW

-404 RAVDETMQYMMDN
+404 RAVDETIQYMMDN
-417 SISWKAW
+417 SVPWKAW

-447 IEARKPELQATLD
+447 IEARKPELQAALD
-460 EMNKK
+460 EMNK

>member
-1 MKKLSKVVL
+1 MKKLSKVIFAL
-10 ALTAVC
+10 AAVC

-29 SSAKGSSK
+29 SSAKGGSK

-49 TGKIYDF
+49 TKKVYDF
-56 GGLEVTVY
+56 GGLEVTIY
-64 DWWSNPDAPA
+64 DWWSNPDAPV

-101 LAGWAEHPTEVANYC
+101 LAGWGEHPTEVANYC
-116 ITGGDDARVFIIDE
+116 ITGGDDARVFIVDG
-130 RSAMSGL
+130 RSAISGL
-137 KANFW
+137 NANFW

-147 IPNIDWSDKKWN
+147 IPNVNWSDKKWN
-159 RAVLDVLKNGDS
+159 KAVLNVLKNGDS
-171 FYTFASGKPEPRHC
+171 FYAFAYGKPEPKHC
-185 LFWNKRVLQ
+185 IFWNKRVLQ

-204 DLQKKGE
+204 DLQKSGE

-251 TSNGGSIV
+251 HANGGSIV

-290 QLPQAEGAAWDYF
+290 QLPQAEGAQWDYF

-310 EVAFYVNQEYD
+310 EVAFYVNHEYD
-321 AQPNGLLATMKDD
+321 AQPNGLLANMKDD
-334 WGMACFPLGPNGD
+334 WGMACFPVGPNGD
-347 GKLFTLNGDNMW
+347 GKLFTLNGDNMFV
-359 AIPNCYAQDKVN
+359 IPNCYSQDKVN
-371 KIMKIIDFW
+371 KIMKIMDLW

-404 RAVDETMQYMMDN
+404 RAVDETIQYMMDN
-417 SISWKAW
+417 SVPWKAW
-424 LIPGLNYQP
+424 LIPGLNYSP
-433 VSWDICAGNDPAEV
+433 VAWDICGGRDPAET

-460 EMNKK
+460 EMNK

>member
-1 MKKLSKVVL
+1 MKKLSKVIFAL
-10 ALTAVC
+10 AAVC

-29 SSAKGSSK
+29 SSAKGGSK

-64 DWWSNPDAPA
+64 DWWSNPDAPV

-101 LAGWAEHPTEVANYC
+101 LAGWGEHPTEVANYC
-116 ITGGDDARVFIIDE
+116 ITGGDDARVFIVDG
-130 RSAMSGL
+130 RSAISGL
-137 KANFW
+137 NANFW

-147 IPNIDWSDKKWN
+147 IPNVNWSDKKWN
-159 RAVLDVLKNGDS
+159 KAVLNVLKNGDS
-171 FYTFASGKPEPRHC
+171 FYAFAYGKPEPKHC
-185 LFWNKRVLQ
+185 IFWNKRILQ

-204 DLQKKGE
+204 DLQKEGK

-222 NLTKDTDNDGVI
+222 NLTKDTNNDGVI

-251 TSNGGSIV
+251 HANGGSIV

-274 NSMEAL
+274 KSMEAL

-290 QLPQAEGAAWDYF
+290 QLPQAEGAQWDYF

-310 EVAFYVNQEYD
+310 EVAFYVNHEYD
-321 AQPNGLLATMKDD
+321 AQPNGLLANMKDD
-334 WGMACFPLGPNGD
+334 WGMACFPVGPNGD
-347 GKLFTLNGDNMW
+347 GKLFTLNGDNMFV
-359 AIPNCYAQDKVN
+359 IPNCYSQDKVN
-371 KIMKIIDFW
+371 KIMKIMDLW

-404 RAVDETMQYMMDN
+404 RAVDETIQYMMDN
-417 SISWKAW
+417 SVPWKAW
-424 LIPGLNYQP
+424 LIPGLNYAP
-433 VSWDICAGNDPAEV
+433 VSWDICGGRDPIET
-447 IEARKPELQATLD
+447 IEARTPELQAALD
-460 EMNKK
+460 EMNK